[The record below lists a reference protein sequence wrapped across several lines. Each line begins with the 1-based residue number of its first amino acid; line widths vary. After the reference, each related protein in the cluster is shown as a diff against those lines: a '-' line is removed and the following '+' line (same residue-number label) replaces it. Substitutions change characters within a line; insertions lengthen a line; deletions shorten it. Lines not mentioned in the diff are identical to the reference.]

1 MDILAEVLNRV
12 RLGGTLLF
20 HFELGQP
27 WSLALPQRPYALFH
41 YLSPGSPAATLAFE
55 QGPELRMTAGDF
67 VVISRGEPHEI
78 YSDRRTTPFS
88 VLDLDRSSAHLGVVR
103 HGGNAQPYSTMI
115 CGKFTVAR
123 PSRGSVLEL
132 LPPVLLLK
140 PTEDGEWLE
149 SILRRMVSESARERP
164 GQGVALSRLTEVLFV
179 EVLRSWI
186 KSLGPGEGGW
196 LGAMAD
202 PHIGPALQLIHEQPD
217 RPWTLDDLGHRV
229 GLGRSAFSARF
240 TKLVGQ
246 SMYRYLIVRRME
258 EAAFLLESSDEG
270 IARIATRV
278 GYETVAAF
286 SKVFLRHHGLS
297 PGRYRAVH
305 RSNGDRKQ
313 EDVLEAEVAD

>member
-20 HFELGQP
+20 HFELGDP

-41 YLSPGSPAATLAFE
+41 YLSPGSPSATVAFE
-55 QGPELRMTAGDF
+55 RGPELRINAGDF
-67 VVISRGEPHEI
+67 VVVSRGEPHEI

-103 HGGNAQPYSTMI
+103 HGGKAEPYSTMI

-149 SILRRMVSESARERP
+149 AILRRMVSESARERP

-202 PHIGPALQLIHEQPD
+202 PHIGPALQLIHERAD

-258 EAAFLLESSDEG
+258 EAAFLLESSDDG

-297 PGRYRAVH
+297 PGRYRAVR

-313 EDVLEAEVAD
+313 EDVLEAEVVD